1 MKLISILL
9 ILFCVNA
16 FSSEIE
22 VNYLSSSTYTNKKF
36 THKLGPVIYPIENYC
51 IKYKI
56 DLLSLEIDEL
66 EPGYKAEV
74 FITDDGKYTEYSLCG
89 ALQASVS
96 LSYTSGSKKGFS
108 QRVFALNKLS
118 DLKKA
123 VTDTK
128 IEANL
133 ISESLTDIELSEDQ
147 QYFYMNNTNSFI
159 SLEKASTDIY
169 DVYFEKVSDTQV
181 CKDSKKI
188 KRYLTKNNKCREK
201 IKSFYQVR
209 CNLINNTKS
218 CSRIDPY
225 VYKKTQDIIFT
236 STGAALV
243 GISYFLGLNKPHMT
257 PQDVMYLNTNDI
269 PAFERF
275 VSRNWNPKIAKAS
288 DIILMASFAL
298 PLTILINS
306 KHFKK
311 SLPKYGLMYLETL
324 LLTAGVTDIIKNTV
338 NRARPY
344 SYNPNAPLD
353 EKLKEDALKSF
364 LSGHSSFA
372 FATSIF
378 FAKIF
383 NDTYPNSKLRPYVW
397 GSAIVL
403 ASTVAAFRVAAG
415 KHFLTDVL
423 VGAIVGA
430 SIGFLIPQL
439 HLKKGRKL
447 YIYAQVGR
455 SYQGIGIILK
465 L

>member
-1 MKLISILL
+1 MKLISVLL
-9 ILFCVNA
+9 ILLCVNA
-16 FSSEIE
+16 YSSEIQ
-22 VNYLSSSTYTNKKF
+22 VNYLSPSIYTNKKF
-36 THKLGPVIYPIENYC
+36 IHKVGPVIYPIKNYC
-51 IKYKI
+51 IKNKI
-56 DLLSLEIDEL
+56 DLLKQRVDEL
-66 EPGYKAEV
+66 ASGYKAEV

-89 ALQASVS
+89 PLQASVS
-96 LSYTSGSKKGFS
+96 LSYTSETKKGFS
-108 QRVFALNKLS
+108 QRIFGLDKLE
-118 DLKKA
+118 DLQKA

-128 IEANL
+128 VEADL
-133 ISESLTDIELSEDQ
+133 ISKSLKNIEVSEDQ

-159 SLEKASTDIY
+159 SLEKTSTDIY
-169 DVYFEKVSDTQV
+169 DVYFEKISNTET
-181 CKDSKKI
+181 CEDSNKI
-188 KRYLTKNNKCREK
+188 QRYLTKNNKCREK
-201 IKSFYQVR
+201 IKSFYQVK
-209 CNLINNTKS
+209 CNSINNTRR
-218 CSRIDPY
+218 CSRTDPY
-225 VYKKTQDIIFT
+225 VYKKSQDIIFT

-257 PQDVMYLNTNDI
+257 PQDVMNLNTNDI

-275 VSRNWNPKIAKAS
+275 VSKNWNPKLAKAS

-306 KHFKK
+306 KYFKK

-324 LLTAGVTDIIKNTV
+324 LLTAGVTNIVKNTV

-344 SYNPNAPLD
+344 TYNPSAPLNK
-353 EKLKEDALKSF
+353 KLEQDALKSF
-364 LSGHSSFA
+364 ISGHSAFA

-430 SIGFLIPQL
+430 SIGYLVPKL

-447 YIYAQVGR
+447 YIYPQVGKN
-455 SYQGIGIILK
+455 YQGIGIILK